1 MFKDKHLPVRKFSKV
16 SFFLSLSFLN
26 CGISSLCI
34 SLSFIILNIS
44 DREHSLLGEGSLYGM
59 SPVLIVWIDLL
70 HYVQETTYFLC
81 WSSPVLLNW
90 RPAVQWSFPQRWAFS
105 LSDFKTLSFSLLPL
119 RIRYRMGPTLVRT
132 SFNPWVA
139 VYSLLN
145 WFGLLFH
152 LKCLGTLNEF
162 FRHFCN
168 SWRVRFIIN
177 RVACNSKL
185 SLGNIVMRQSET
197 AWVTCHFI
205 LCYL

>member
-90 RPAVQWSFPQRWAFS
+90 RPAVQWSFPQRWVS
-105 LSDFKTLSFSLLPL
+105 LAYSSDIYL
-119 RIRYRMGPTLVRT
+119 RIPVVGLCAFQPNGST
-132 SFNPWVA
+132 SNPA
-139 VYSLLN
+139 
-145 WFGLLFH
+145 
-152 LKCLGTLNEF
+152 
-162 FRHFCN
+162 R
-168 SWRVRFIIN
+168 IN
-177 RVACNSKL
+177 RILVAHSHKTYYAANT
-185 SLGNIVMRQSET
+185 Q
-197 AWVTCHFI
+197 
-205 LCYL
+205 